1 MANRYSDIATAE
13 FNMNMDLLMKI
24 STNMN
29 IFMDARYS
37 DNFDNMYK
45 ALDTLEML
53 TSPKIEDKNLENI
66 IEWLNKNKDQGYVR
80 DENGKIL
87 RENVAN
93 RKELDKMFKKAFKL
107 LLLRLDEA
115 GILTKLKTDPGK
127 AMGNFSSS

>member
-1 MANRYSDIATAE
+1 MANRYSDITTAE